1 MIIENLQELAK
12 FFPDNW
18 VVWGKKGAINAK
30 MPWNPATGQGAKA
43 NDPSTWVDFETA
55 AQAVQSGNYTG
66 VGFEFTKE
74 AGIVGVDFD
83 HCINPDTGDIDE
95 WVLDWVQEFDSYTEI
110 SQSGTGIHILV
121 RGAIPK
127 AIKTPKA
134 EMYDNR
140 HYFALTGDTEE
151 PKPVKPAQIVLDDLF
166 SELMSKRAC
175 QESPAPIVDAGAE
188 RKENACTALSDSEVL
203 EKARNGKHGALFSAL
218 YDRGEVNNYQDG
230 DHSAADQRVCNAL
243 AFYTKCNKEQMD
255 RLFRRSALMRDG
267 QNAHDGKNWDDIH
280 DPKGQRT
287 YGQMTIDEAVKTCYS
302 MYTGAKAGYK
312 EGSRSGIHREEGNAP
327 ESLFNPYQPFED
339 DDREKLPDFPVD
351 VLPKV
356 IRDYALAGAQMLQ
369 TPVEMVALPCLCT
382 VAACL
387 QNKFVVEV
395 KKGWKEP
402 LPLWVLAI
410 APPSERKSPA
420 IKLAMKPAIE
430 LEREINDS
438 LAPEIQQSAFDR
450 GTLEKRKSK
459 LESIIANQSIYE
471 ASSEEKKELLEVNQ
485 KILELERNAKH
496 PLRLFADDITPEQV
510 SAIMANQHE
519 CISIFSA
526 EAGIFDT
533 INGKYSNTPNTDI
546 FTQSFSNDFA
556 TVDRVGREPIRL
568 YNPALTF
575 CLLVQPEI
583 SRNIVKNSRFMGVG
597 FIARFLVCRPNV
609 LIEREYD
616 TPDIPNEYRLAY
628 KEVLHW
634 AITQEYPS
642 KNSDPKI
649 IRLSRSAF
657 QTVAKPFFKKLDEKS
672 RTENGELSEEGIN
685 GFVGKLQGITARIA
699 ALFHCLE
706 NYAEATEREISEE
719 TFSRA
724 QWLVERY
731 FIPHAID
738 FYAADIFGYKLETDA
753 KILFTNYILKQAQ
766 NGEEITVRGINQK
779 SRKNLR
785 FYNKEDFDKS
795 IRELTDRGYI
805 RKELV
810 KGKGRPSERIIINP
824 EALADIHRKEDE
836 EKETRPP

>member
-12 FFPDNW
+12 SFPDNW
-18 VVWGKKGAINAK
+18 VTWGKKGVAPTK
-30 MPWNPATGQGAKA
+30 KPWNPATGQAAKA

-55 AQAVQSGNYTG
+55 VQAVQSGNYTG
-66 VGFEFTKE
+66 IGFEFTKE

-95 WVLDWVQEFDSYTEI
+95 WVLDWAQKFDSYTEI

-121 RGAIPK
+121 RGAIPE

-140 HYFALTGDTEE
+140 RYFALTGDTEE
-151 PKPVKPAQIVLDDLF
+151 PRPVKPAQDVIDALF
-166 SELMSKRAC
+166 SELRSKRAP
-175 QESPAPIVDAGAE
+175 QESPAPTVDAVAE
-188 RKENACTALSDSEVL
+188 KKENRCAALSDSEVL
-203 EKARNGKHGALFSAL
+203 EKARNGRHGALFSAL
-218 YDRGEVNNYQDG
+218 YDRGEVNSYQDG

-255 RLFRRSALMRDG
+255 RLFRQSALMRDG
-267 QNAHDGKNWDDIH
+267 RAPGQKDWDGEH
-280 DPKGQRT
+280 DPENHRT

-302 MYTGAKAGYK
+302 LYTGAKAGHK
-312 EGSRSGIHREEGNAP
+312 ESSRSDIHREEESAP

-420 IKLAMKPAIE
+420 IKSAMQPAIE

-438 LAPEIQQSAFDR
+438 LAPEIQQNTFDR

-459 LESIIANQSIYE
+459 LESIISNQSIYE
-471 ASSEEKKELLEVNQ
+471 TGSEEKKELSEVNQ

-510 SAIMANQHE
+510 AGIMTNQHE

-546 FTQSFSNDFA
+546 FTKSFSNDFA

-628 KEVLHW
+628 KETLHW
-634 AITQEYPS
+634 AITQEYPN
-642 KNSDPKI
+642 KNSSPKI

-657 QTVAKPFFKKLDEKS
+657 KTAADPFFKKLDAKS

-724 QWLVERY
+724 QRLVEKY

-738 FYAADIFGYKLETDA
+738 FYAADVFGHKLETDA
-753 KILFTNYILKQAQ
+753 KILFTNYILKQTQ
-766 NGEEITVRGINQK
+766 SGKEITVREIHQK

-795 IRELTDRGYI
+795 IKELVERGYI

-810 KGKGRPSERIIINP
+810 KGKGRPSERIIVNP
-824 EALADIHRKEDE
+824 EALADTRRKEDE
-836 EKETRPP
+836 EMKTRPP